1 MIVLFENS
9 LGKKNLHHLFCNFSY
24 GDPTHFLPQEGTI
37 SFLEIEY
44 EMLQVFY
51 KIAFKEPKPMMVD
64 SGVDFYR
71 VRVRLKELRWL
82 YGTY

>member
-1 MIVLFENS
+1 MEIPCHQIHHGGIS
-9 LGKKNLHHLFCNFSY
+9 LGCAKFFSR
-24 GDPTHFLPQEGTI
+24 EGTI
-37 SFLEIEY
+37 LFLEIEY

-71 VRVRLKELRWL
+71 VRVRLNELRWL

>member
-1 MIVLFENS
+1 M
-9 LGKKNLHHLFCNFSY
+9 
-24 GDPTHFLPQEGTI
+24 
-37 SFLEIEY
+37 EIEN